1 MSKQIVIKLGG
12 SLLSRGEDSIFD
24 FSYLEKLKAV
34 LTDPELSD
42 NKYFLAIGGG
52 YTMRKY
58 RDLAREA
65 GIKSDIEIHWVGTTV
80 NVLHA
85 YLVKAYL
92 SDIADDEVIKYE
104 DYYADSERTRSETVA
119 VSSSSVVN
127 TDEEFNKFVI
137 AKKIKVGGGSA
148 VTTGEVVNKFT
159 IAKKIR
165 VGGGGRPGHSG
176 DVDALLAAQKLGADT
191 IISLKNV
198 DAVYEADPKDFP
210 EAKRIEKLSWDEYLK
225 IIKDKDTHE
234 PGGNYPIDPVA
245 SRMARSTGVRFVILS
260 GDNLPNFASYLKGKE
275 FVGSV
280 VGR

>member
-12 SLLSRGEDSIFD
+12 SLLSRGENDMFD
-24 FSYLEKLKAV
+24 FGYLEKLKTV
-34 LTDPELSD
+34 LTDSTLSEM
-42 NKYFLAIGGG
+42 KYFLVVGGG

-104 DYYADSERTRSETVA
+104 DYYTDLSPDTAVGGDILLSEA
-119 VSSSSVVN
+119 
-127 TDEEFNKFVI
+127 NKFSI
-137 AKKIKVGGGSA
+137 TKRIK
-148 VTTGEVVNKFT
+148 
-159 IAKKIR
+159 

-191 IISLKNV
+191 VVSLKNV
-198 DAVYEADPKDFP
+198 DAVYEADPKIYP

-245 SRMARSTGVRFVILS
+245 SRMARSSSIKFVILS
-260 GDNLPNFASYLKGKE
+260 GDDLSNFASYLKGKE

-280 VGR
+280 VG

>member
-1 MSKQIVIKLGG
+1 MPNQIVIKLGG
-12 SLLSRGEDSIFD
+12 SLLSRGEDNIFD
-24 FSYLEKLKAV
+24 FGYLEKLKAV
-34 LTDPELSD
+34 LTDPELSE

-104 DYYADSERTRSETVA
+104 DYYADSGLTQSETVA
-119 VSSSSVVN
+119 VGGGSSVV
-127 TDEEFNKFVI
+127 TDEVANKFAI
-137 AKKIKVGGGSA
+137 AKSIK
-148 VTTGEVVNKFT
+148 
-159 IAKKIR
+159 

-176 DVDALLAAQKLGADT
+176 DVDALLAAQKLGSDT
-191 IISLKNV
+191 VISLKNV
-198 DAVYEADPKDFP
+198 DAVYESDPKINP
-210 EAKRIEKLSWDEYLK
+210 EAKRIDKLTWDEYLK

-245 SRMARSTGVRFVILS
+245 SRMARPAGVKFVILS
-260 GDNLPNFASYLKGKE
+260 GDDLPNFANYLKGEE

-280 VGR
+280 VGE

>member
-24 FSYLEKLKAV
+24 FGYLEKLKTV
-34 LTDPELSD
+34 LTDPELND

-104 DYYADSERTRSETVA
+104 DYYVDSEQTRSETVA
-119 VSSSSVVN
+119 VSSVVT
-127 TDEEFNKFVI
+127 TDE
-137 AKKIKVGGGSA
+137 G
-148 VTTGEVVNKFT
+148 VNKFT
-159 IAKKIR
+159 IAKRIKI
-165 VGGGGRPGHSG
+165 GGGGRPGHSG
-176 DVDALLAAQKLGADT
+176 DVDALLAAQKLGANT

-245 SRMARSTGVRFVILS
+245 SRMARSAGVRFVILS
-260 GDNLPNFASYLKGKE
+260 GEDLPNLKNYLLGEE
-275 FVGSV
+275 FVGST
-280 VGR
+280 VGV

>member
-1 MSKQIVIKLGG
+1 MSNQIVIKLGG
-12 SLLSRGEDSIFD
+12 SLLSRGEDNIFD
-24 FSYLEKLKAV
+24 FGYLEKLKAV
-34 LTDPELSD
+34 LTDPELSE

-58 RDLAREA
+58 RDLARAA

-104 DYYADSERTRSETVA
+104 DYYQDTELGSEQNAARVR
-119 VSSSSVVN
+119 
-127 TDEEFNKFVI
+127 I
-137 AKKIKVGGGSA
+137 GGGSSVITENVA
-148 VTTGEVVNKFT
+148 HKFP
-159 IAKKIR
+159 IARRVK

-191 IISLKNV
+191 VVSLKNV
-198 DAVYEADPKDFP
+198 DAVYEADPKVYP
-210 EAKRIEKLSWDEYLK
+210 EAQRIEKLTWDEYLK

-245 SRMARSTGVRFVILS
+245 SRMARESGIKFVIIGGEDL
-260 GDNLPNFASYLKGKE
+260 DNFRSYLLNRS
-275 FVGSV
+275 FVGTIV
-280 VGR
+280 EG